1 MIRPWV
7 VAAALFVILTVS
19 SGLGFY
25 NLSVY
30 MNLLSAQR
38 GFSVSVVSIA
48 VGLFFLIGGGAGLI
62 VGRVLQR
69 GDARLVIIV
78 GALLGGGAIA
88 LLGAVHTAWQL
99 LLVYIVFGIGNTC
112 ASIIPATTLITRWFD
127 APTRPLALSVTTT
140 GLSLG
145 GVVLTPLAAA
155 VLARWPLDAAMPLL
169 GATYTLVIAPIAWI
183 FVRSTPEIHPS
194 AGPLIRTGTRYADA
208 IRSRFFIVL
217 TAGYLLLLGAQ
228 VGGIAHLFNRGV
240 EVASRLDASFA
251 ISVLATLSV
260 LGRFL
265 GGALIGRVSIRVFA
279 LVNVIGQL
287 FGFVLIAFA
296 NDRLGLWIGAG
307 TFGFTVGNLLM
318 LQPLMLAQAYGV
330 ADYPRIFSFS
340 QAVTTLGVAGGP
352 VLLGMISA
360 AGGYRDGFLSL
371 ATLSAFA
378 FVLIAFAGR
387 VPEPEPEPE
396 PAQEPTVALR

>member
-30 MNLLSAQR
+30 MHLLSAQR
-38 GFSVSVVSIA
+38 GFSVSLVSIA
-48 VGLFFLIGGGAGLI
+48 IGLFFLIGGASGLV

-69 GDARLVIIV
+69 HDVRLVIIV
-78 GALLGGGAIA
+78 GAMLGGGAIA
-88 LLGAVHTAWQL
+88 LLGAVQTMWQL
-99 LLVYIVFGIGNTC
+99 LLVYVVFGIGNTC
-112 ASIIPATTLITRWFD
+112 ASMIPATTLITRWFD
-127 APTRPLALSVTTT
+127 AATRPLALSLTTT

-169 GATYTLVIAPIAWI
+169 GATYALVIAPIAWV
-183 FVRSTPEIHPS
+183 FVRSTPAIHPS
-194 AGPLIRTGTRYADA
+194 AGPVLRSGTRYADA

-240 EVASRLDASFA
+240 EVATGLDASFA

-265 GGALIGRVSIRVFA
+265 GGALIGRVSIRAFA
-279 LVNVIGQL
+279 LVNVVGQL
-287 FGFVLIAFA
+287 LGFVLIALA
-296 NDRLGLWIGAG
+296 NDRIGLWIGAG

-340 QAVTTLGVAGGP
+340 QAMTTLGVAGGP
-352 VLLGMISA
+352 VLLGLVSA
-360 AGGYRDGFLSL
+360 AGGYREGFLSL
-371 ATLSAFA
+371 AVLSAVA
-378 FVLIAFAGR
+378 FVLIASAGP
-387 VPEPEPEPE
+387 VPEPVPETK
-396 PAQEPTVALR
+396 AAR

>member
-38 GFSVSVVSIA
+38 GFSVAIVSIA
-48 VGLFFLIGGGAGLI
+48 VGLFFLIGGLSGLV
-62 VGRVLQR
+62 VGRFLQR
-69 GDARLVIIV
+69 GDVRLVIVV

-88 LLGAVHTAWQL
+88 LLGEVQTTWQL
-99 LLVYIVFGIGNTC
+99 LLAYVVFGIGNTC
-112 ASIIPATTLITRWFD
+112 ASIIPATTLITRWFGT
-127 APTRPLALSVTTT
+127 ATRPLALSLTTT

-155 VLARWPLDAAMPLL
+155 VLARWPLETAMPLL
-169 GATYTLVIAPIAWI
+169 GLTYAVTIAPIAWV
-183 FVRSTPEIHPS
+183 FVRSAPEVHPS
-194 AGPLIRTGTRYADA
+194 ARPVVGTGTRYADA

-265 GGALIGRVSIRVFA
+265 GGALLGRVSIRAFA
-279 LVNVIGQL
+279 LVNIVGQL
-287 FGFVLIAFA
+287 LGFVLIAFA
-296 NDRLGLWIGAG
+296 QDRLSLWIGAA
-307 TFGFTVGNLLM
+307 TFGFTVGNVLM

-340 QAVTTLGVAGGP
+340 QAITTLGVAGGP
-352 VLLGMISA
+352 VLLGMINA
-360 AGGYRDGFLSL
+360 AGGYRDGFLGL

-378 FVLIAFAGR
+378 FVLILFAGR
-387 VPEPEPEPE
+387 MPE
-396 PAQEPTVALR
+396 PAQESAALR

>member
-38 GFSVSVVSIA
+38 GFSVATVSVA
-48 VGLFFLIGGGAGLI
+48 VGLFFLVGGASGLV

-69 GDARLVIIV
+69 RDVRLVIIV

-88 LLGAVHTAWQL
+88 LLGTVWTTWQL

-112 ASIIPATTLITRWFD
+112 ASMIPATTLITRWFD
-127 APTRPLALSVTTT
+127 AATRPVALSLTTT

-169 GATYTLVIAPIAWI
+169 GATYALAIAPIAWV
-183 FVRSTPEIHPS
+183 FVRSAPELHPS
-194 AGPLIRTGTRYADA
+194 AGPVLRTGTRYADA
-208 IRSRFFIVL
+208 IRSRFFVVL

-240 EVASRLDASFA
+240 EVAPRLDASFA
-251 ISVLATLSV
+251 ISVLAMLSV
-260 LGRFL
+260 LGRFI
-265 GGALIGRVSIRVFA
+265 GGALIGRTPIRVFA
-279 LVNVIGQL
+279 LVNVVGQL
-287 FGFVLIAFA
+287 LGFVLIALA
-296 NDRLGLWIGAG
+296 NDRVGLWIGAG
-307 TFGFTVGNLLM
+307 VFGFTVGNLLM
-318 LQPLMLAQAYGV
+318 LQPLLLAQAYGV
-330 ADYPRIFSFS
+330 ADYPRIYSFS

-352 VLLGMISA
+352 VLLGLVSA
-360 AGGYRDGFLSL
+360 AGGYRDGFFSL
-371 ATLSAFA
+371 AALSGVA
-378 FVLIAFAGR
+378 FVLIASAGP
-387 VPEPEPEPE
+387 VPEPAPE
-396 PAQEPTVALR
+396 PAPALP

>member
-38 GFSVSVVSIA
+38 GFSVSIVSIA
-48 VGLFFLIGGGAGLI
+48 VGLFFLIGGVSGLV
-62 VGRVLQR
+62 VGRLLQR
-69 GDARLVIIV
+69 RDVRLVIIV

-88 LLGAVHTAWQL
+88 LLGVVQTMWQL

-127 APTRPLALSVTTT
+127 AATRPLALSLTTT

-145 GVVLTPLAAA
+145 GVVLTPVAAT

-169 GATYTLVIAPIAWI
+169 GATYTFAIAPIAWI
-183 FVRSTPEIHPS
+183 FVRSTPDAHS
-194 AGPLIRTGTRYADA
+194 YGGTVIRTGTRYADA

-240 EVASRLDASFA
+240 EVATRLDASFA

-260 LGRFL
+260 LGRFV

-279 LVNVIGQL
+279 LVNVVGQL

-296 NDRLGLWIGAG
+296 NDRVGLWVGAG
-307 TFGFTVGNLLM
+307 VFGFTVGNLLM

-352 VLLGMISA
+352 VLLGLIST

-387 VPEPEPEPE
+387 VPEPE
-396 PAQEPTVALR
+396 RK